1 MIPRNLRAMAF
12 SVDILPAFADNYIYL
27 ISDAEIGLAMVVDPG
42 DAAPVQKALKAK
54 DLHLS
59 LILNT
64 HHHKDHVGGSE
75 KLAREYG
82 APVIGPTKER
92 SRIDNLSRSVGQG
105 DVVTFSTL
113 RGKVIETHGHTSG
126 HIAFYFPVL
135 KALFCGDTLF
145 SLGCGRLFEGTAT
158 EMWASLTALRALP
171 DDTLI
176 YCGHEYTEAN
186 AKFAL
191 AIDKNNP
198 ALKARAAEA
207 SMLRKQGKP
216 TLPALMGNEK
226 LANPFLR
233 ADNVDFQKA
242 LAKGGIATDG
252 TDPAAIFG
260 TLRAAKDRFGSV

>member
-1 MIPRNLRAMAF
+1 MSF
-12 SVDILPAFADNYIYL
+12 TVDILPAFADNYIYL
-27 ISDAEIGLAMVVDPG
+27 VSDRDIGLVMVVDPG
-42 DAAPVQKALKAK
+42 DPDVVLRALEKQ

-64 HHHKDHVGGSE
+64 HHHKDHIGGNA
-75 KLAREYG
+75 KLQRAYG
-82 APVIGPTKER
+82 APIIGPRKEQN
-92 SRIDNLSRSVGQG
+92 RIEGMARGVGQN

-113 RGKVIETHGHTSG
+113 KGQVIETHGHTSG
-126 HIAFYFPVL
+126 HIAFYFPQI

-145 SLGCGRLFEGTAT
+145 SLGCGRLFEGTAA

-191 AIDKNNP
+191 AFDKENQ
-198 ALKARAAEA
+198 ALKTRADEA
-207 SMLRKQGKP
+207 AALRRKGRP
-216 TLPALMGNEK
+216 TLPATLGNEK

-233 ADNVDFQKA
+233 ADQPDFHKVLTKNRFPVSDA
-242 LAKGGIATDG
+242 
-252 TDPAAIFG
+252 DPAAIFG
-260 TLRAAKDRFGSV
+260 ALRAAKDRFNSDGM